1 MYHMEMENVR
11 IILVDDQKL
20 FVESLKTVIEA
31 RSDNIEVVGVGYNGE
46 EAINLVRKLRP
57 HIVLMDVRMPVMDG
71 VEATRII
78 CEKYP
83 DTQIIMLTTYNDEV
97 YVHDALSKGAL
108 GYLLKETQPSNL
120 IMSILAVKEGSVL
133 ISPTIA
139 KKLVKQLD
147 NPVPL
152 SSTTNNTHQTPWL
165 DDLTRR
171 EKEVL
176 LLLAKG
182 HNNTTIA
189 DKLFITE
196 QTVRNHVSMIYSKIG
211 VHDRIEVM
219 LLVNKL
225 QIK

>member
-1 MYHMEMENVR
+1 MENVC
-11 IILVDDQKL
+11 IILADDQKL

-31 RSDNIEVVGVGYNGE
+31 RSENIEVVGIANNGQ
-46 EAINLVRKLRP
+46 EAIDLVRKLHP

-71 VEATRII
+71 VEATRMI

-83 DTQIIMLTTYNDEV
+83 STQVIMLTTYDDEV
-97 YVHDALSKGAL
+97 YVHDALSKGAV

-133 ISPTIA
+133 ISPAIA

-147 NPVPL
+147 NPVRP
-152 SSTTNNTHQTPWL
+152 SFSVTDVEQTAWL
-165 DDLTRR
+165 DDLTKR
-171 EKEVL
+171 EKEIL
-176 LLLAKG
+176 LLIAKG
-182 HNNTTIA
+182 HNNKTIA
-189 DKLFITE
+189 DELYIEE

-219 LLVNKL
+219 LLVNKMN
-225 QIK
+225 IT

>member
-1 MYHMEMENVR
+1 MENVR
-11 IILVDDQKL
+11 IVLADDQKL
-20 FVESLKTVIEA
+20 FVQSLKTVIEA
-31 RSDNIEVVGVGYNGE
+31 RSENIEVVGIAYNGR
-46 EAINLVRKLRP
+46 EAIELVKALCP

-71 VEATRII
+71 VEATRTI
-78 CEKYP
+78 CKKYP
-83 DTQIIMLTTYNDEV
+83 ETQVIMLTTYDDEV
-97 YVHDALSKGAL
+97 YVHDALSKGAV

-120 IMSILAVKEGSVL
+120 IMSLLAVKEGSIL

-147 NPVPL
+147 TPVPR
-152 SSTTNNTHQTPWL
+152 SGTSDMTTQTPWL
-165 DDLTRR
+165 DDLTKR

-182 HNNTTIA
+182 HNNKMIA
-189 DKLFITE
+189 DELFITE

-219 LLVNKL
+219 LLVNKMNI
-225 QIK
+225 Q

>member
-1 MYHMEMENVR
+1 
-11 IILVDDQKL
+11 
-20 FVESLKTVIEA
+20 
-31 RSDNIEVVGVGYNGE
+31 
-46 EAINLVRKLRP
+46 
-57 HIVLMDVRMPVMDG
+57 MPMMDG

-78 CEKYP
+78 CDKYP
-83 DTQIIMLTTYNDEV
+83 ETQVIMLTTYDDEV
-97 YVHDALSKGAL
+97 YVHDALSKGAV

-152 SSTTNNTHQTPWL
+152 SSTSNKTNQTPWL
-165 DDLTRR
+165 DDLTKR

-182 HNNTTIA
+182 HNNKTIA
-189 DKLFITE
+189 DELFINE

-219 LLVNKL
+219 LLVNKMN
-225 QIK
+225 IK

>member
-1 MYHMEMENVR
+1 MEKVR
-11 IILVDDQKL
+11 ILLADDQKL
-20 FVESLKTVIEA
+20 FVSSLKTVIET
-31 RSDNIEVVGVGYNGE
+31 RSDDIEVVGIAYNGQ
-46 EAINLVRKLRP
+46 EAIELVRKYHP
-57 HIVLMDVRMPVMDG
+57 HIVLMDVRMPLMDG

-78 CEKYP
+78 CQKYRA
-83 DTQIIMLTTYNDEV
+83 TQVIMLTTYDDEI
-97 YVHDALSKGAL
+97 YVHDALSMGAV

-133 ISPTIA
+133 ISPAIA

-147 NPVPL
+147 NPAFSVFSRDNI
-152 SSTTNNTHQTPWL
+152 SSTPWL
-165 DDLTRR
+165 DDLTKR

-182 HNNTTIA
+182 HNNKMIA
-189 DKLFITE
+189 EKLFIEE

-219 LLVNKL
+219 LLVNKMNI
-225 QIK
+225 QRSSFE

>member
-1 MYHMEMENVR
+1 MEIVR
-11 IILVDDQKL
+11 IILADDQKL

-31 RSDNIEVVGVGYNGE
+31 RTEHIEVVGIAYNGT
-46 EAINLVRKLRP
+46 EAIELVRRLRP
-57 HIVLMDVRMPVMDG
+57 HIVLMDVRMPIMDG
-71 VEATRII
+71 VEATRIL

-83 DTQIIMLTTYNDEV
+83 ETQVIMLTTYDDEV
-97 YVHDALSKGAL
+97 YVHDALSKGAV

-133 ISPTIA
+133 ISPAIA
-139 KKLVKQLD
+139 RKLVKQLD
-147 NPVPL
+147 NPAPF
-152 SSTTNNTHQTPWL
+152 SSSANKTNQTPWF
-165 DDLTRR
+165 DELTKR

-182 HNNTTIA
+182 YNNKAIS
-189 DKLFITE
+189 DELFITE

-219 LLVNKL
+219 LLVNKMSI
-225 QIK
+225 Q

>member
-1 MYHMEMENVR
+1 MVGIAHNGKVA
-11 IILVDDQKL
+11 
-20 FVESLKTVIEA
+20 IE
-31 RSDNIEVVGVGYNGE
+31 
-46 EAINLVRKLRP
+46 LVRTLHP
-57 HIVLMDVRMPVMDG
+57 DIVLMDVRMPIMDG
-71 VEATRII
+71 VEATRVI

-83 DTQIIMLTTYNDEV
+83 ATQVIMLTTYDDEV
-97 YVHDALSKGAL
+97 YVHDALSKGAV

-133 ISPTIA
+133 ISPAIA

-147 NPVPL
+147 NPAH
-152 SSTTNNTHQTPWL
+152 SSTSESAAAPWL

-182 HNNTTIA
+182 HNNKAIA
-189 DKLFITE
+189 DELYIEE

-219 LLVNKL
+219 LLVNKMNL
-225 QIK
+225 R

>member
-1 MYHMEMENVR
+1 METVK
-11 IILVDDQKL
+11 IVLVDDQKL

-31 RSDNIEVVGVGYNGE
+31 RSDSIEVVGIGYNGE
-46 EAINLVRKLRP
+46 EAVTLVRKLRP
-57 HIVLMDVRMPVMDG
+57 HIVLMDVRMPIMDG

-83 DTQIIMLTTYNDEV
+83 ETQVIMLTTYDDEV
-97 YVHDALSKGAL
+97 YVHDALSKGAV

-139 KKLVKQLD
+139 KKLVKQID

-152 SSTTNNTHQTPWL
+152 SSMAENTGQRPWL
-165 DDLTRR
+165 DDLTKR

-182 HNNTTIA
+182 YNNKTIA
-189 DKLFITE
+189 EKLFIEE

-219 LLVNKL
+219 LLVNKMHL
-225 QIK
+225 A

>member
-1 MYHMEMENVR
+1 METVK
-11 IILVDDQKL
+11 IILVDDQQL

-31 RSDNIEVVGVGYNGE
+31 RSENIEVVGIGYNGE
-46 EAINLVRKLRP
+46 EAVRLVRALRP

-71 VEATRII
+71 VEATKII
-78 CEKYP
+78 CRKFP
-83 DTQIIMLTTYNDEV
+83 DTQVIMLTTYDDEV
-97 YVHDALSKGAL
+97 YVHDALSKGAV

-133 ISPTIA
+133 ISPLVA

-147 NPVPL
+147 NPAQF
-152 SSTTNNTHQTPWL
+152 SAAAETAGQTPWL
-165 DDLTRR
+165 DDLTKR

-182 HNNTTIA
+182 HTNKTIA
-189 DKLFITE
+189 EELFIEE

-219 LLVNKL
+219 LLVNKMHL
-225 QIK
+225 T

>member
-1 MYHMEMENVR
+1 MEKVR
-11 IILVDDQKL
+11 ILLVDDQKL
-20 FVESLKTVIEA
+20 FVESLKTVIET
-31 RSDNIEVVGVGYNGE
+31 RSDDIEVVGLAHNGE
-46 EAINLVRKLRP
+46 DAVKLVRKLHP
-57 HIVLMDVRMPVMDG
+57 DIALMDVRMPIMDG

-78 CEKYP
+78 CQKYP
-83 DTQIIMLTTYNDEV
+83 KTQVIMLTTYDDEV
-97 YVHDALSKGAL
+97 YVHDALSRGAV

-133 ISPTIA
+133 ISPIVA

-147 NPVPL
+147 HPASSL
-152 SSTTNNTHQTPWL
+152 SPTGRTFPTPWL
-165 DDLTRR
+165 DDLTKR

-182 HNNTTIA
+182 HNNKMIA
-189 DKLFITE
+189 EKLFIEE

-219 LLVNKL
+219 LLVNKMNI
-225 QIK
+225 Q